1 MVETNGPDTAT
12 PIEDRDLVVVDRD
25 ALRQLLAAV
34 TNTLRASQNLDALE
48 LPEET
53 DSAEYEQIRETV
65 ANARSALITGVE
77 QIAESVDELPSAI
90 VEPIS
95 VDGENGAGDE

>member
-1 MVETNGPDTAT
+1 MVETNVPDTET
-12 PIEDRDLVVVDRD
+12 PMEDRDLVVVDRE

-53 DSAEYEQIRETV
+53 DTTEYDQIRETV
-65 ANARSALITGVE
+65 DNARNALITGVE
-77 QIAESVDELPSAI
+77 QIAESIDELPSAI
-90 VEPIS
+90 VEPINIDS
-95 VDGENGAGDE
+95 ENGAGDE